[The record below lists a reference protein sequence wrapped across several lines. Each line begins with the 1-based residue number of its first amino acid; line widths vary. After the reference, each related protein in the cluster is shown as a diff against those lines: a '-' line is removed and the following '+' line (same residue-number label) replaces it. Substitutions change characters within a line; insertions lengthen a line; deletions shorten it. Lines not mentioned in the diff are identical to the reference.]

1 MDSLGKIST
10 AGTNDMREYNAR
22 EGSVSIE
29 MWIRPDNLHNS
40 TGVLFET
47 GSSSLQKCDCDTLA
61 NSLSSFKREECEEG
75 SDLFT
80 QWAMYQL
87 ADKGPR
93 KGKMICEAGFALLLD
108 NGRVVLKLN
117 PLFGERHINVSGTL
131 PKPLY
136 SNDFTILSV

>member
-1 MDSLGKIST
+1 
-10 AGTNDMREYNAR
+10 
-22 EGSVSIE
+22 

-47 GSSSLQKCDCDTLA
+47 GSSSLQKCDCDTIA

-108 NGRVVLKLN
+108 NGRVVLKIKS
-117 PLFGERHINVSGTL
+117 FIWGKDTL
-131 PKPLY
+131 MSVGHYRIPCIAMI
-136 SNDFTILSV
+136 STILSV